1 MFYDLMA
8 LHSALLL
15 GLILGG
21 TLTPRVLG
29 TGPDAL
35 FQRWAHRTAWSLS
48 WRGALLLGAALAAG
62 VGDWS
67 GAVAAGSTWIIV
79 ESFVRQRQQKA
90 RRGEVAL
97 RGSQLQ
103 RANVVAQ
110 MCKKRY
116 RGELGGIVIGGVPVP
131 RELEPRHL
139 LVTGAPG
146 TGKSVTI
153 AEILDAIR
161 GRGDRA
167 AVGDPK
173 GEYMARFWRAGDV
186 VLNPLDARSAQW
198 SPLAEMRAPEDAAL
212 LARSLVPDAEGQDAS
227 WHRFAQQFL
236 QGILLHCHSASL
248 DNAAIVHLSLHAK
261 LDELRERLAGTPA
274 AGLLPE
280 KADSPMFHSVR
291 GTASPYIQ
299 PLSWLAPNAG
309 AKAFSVR
316 AWARDGAGAA
326 WWNYQD
332 AQISAMR
339 TLIGAQLDLIAL
351 GVLEQPADP
360 DCRTWLILD
369 ETAAI
374 GRLANLEDFLTR
386 ARKSGGCAIL
396 GVQAIDQ
403 LVRLYGQHSAHTLVS
418 CCGSQLTLACGDAN
432 TAEYCSRLLG
442 DHQVSRLTR
451 ASGRADHG
459 AQQTS
464 TRQISVERLVLPSE
478 LDTHRL
484 PKLCGFLKLGAG
496 DLPIAAVRLTPRD
509 RPIVAAAFEPA
520 RPVPPAL
527 ATPAAPPAVP
537 APTGSAAPVQ
547 TPAPTPASEPELTA
561 QLQALRD
568 ASWRDADAT
577 AGSAAGTGD
586 AA

>member
-1 MFYDLMA
+1 MFYDLMV

-67 GAVAAGSTWIIV
+67 GAVAAGSTWIIA
-79 ESFVRQRQQKA
+79 ERFVRRRHQKA

-103 RANVVAQ
+103 RASAVAQ
-110 MCKKRY
+110 MCEKRY
-116 RGELGGIVIGGVPVP
+116 RGKLGGIVIGGVPMP

-161 GRGDRA
+161 ERGDRA

-173 GEYMARFWRAGDV
+173 GEYLARFWRAGDV

-248 DNAAIVHLSLHAK
+248 DNAAIVHLSLRAK

-299 PLSWLAPNAG
+299 PLSWLAPHAG

-464 TRQISVERLVLPSE
+464 TRQISVERLILPSE

-509 RPIVAAAFEPA
+509 RSIVAAAFEPA
-520 RPVPPAL
+520 RPVSPAP
-527 ATPAAPPAVP
+527 ATPAASAIP
-537 APTGSAAPVQ
+537 APTSAAPVQ
-547 TPAPTPASEPELTA
+547 TPAPTPAPELTA

-568 ASWRDADAT
+568 ASWRDTDAT
-577 AGSAAGTGD
+577 TSRAAGTGD